1 MSTARLE
8 RLANLLAKGLQTLA
22 EQHPDLNPYPARFDL
37 VDTKAFL
44 KAVQKQPTQNE
55 ATERAHAFTGDP
67 TR

>member
-1 MSTARLE
+1 MSTQRLE

-22 EQHPDLNPYPARFDL
+22 EQHPHLDSYPARFDL
-37 VDTKAFL
+37 LDTKAFL
-44 KAVQKQPTQNE
+44 KAVQKQPTPNE

>member
-1 MSTARLE
+1 MSAPELE
-8 RLANLLAKGLQTLA
+8 KLADMLSRGLQGLA
-22 EQHPDLNPYPARFDL
+22 QDHPDLDPYPGRFEL

-44 KAVQKQPTQNE
+44 RAVQKQPTQTE